1 MASEDRQDLSEFQ
14 ALTENDELRGQI
26 SRLTG
31 KLRRAETKTEDL
43 IAAVR
48 QGAKD
53 AAVAIG
59 QPPLVREARRDIRKV
74 KPEVALLHLSDLHF
88 GKKTQSFD
96 LEVASKRVA
105 ALADKVVR
113 LAEIERADHPVR
125 VCHVMLG
132 GDFVE
137 NVSIFPGQAFEV
149 DGSLFTHMMTA
160 RGATVALLR
169 TLLANFESVVVWEE
183 PGNHGRLG
191 RKGDHPAED
200 SADLLVFNM
209 ARDQLAQEED
219 AGRLV
224 WNSTQGW
231 HSIVTIGA
239 YNALLVHGDEVKGFG
254 GQTPAFGIAKKVN
267 AWATGVVAPFTDC
280 YMGHWHQPLV
290 IPLAHGRGRVFV
302 NPSIES
308 DSVYA
313 KEFVGATGTPG
324 QRLNFINPADGRV
337 TSERIIWLDSK

>member
-1 MASEDRQDLSEFQ
+1 MARDVDLREFEE
-14 ALTENDELRGQI
+14 LTENQELRGQI
-26 SRLTG
+26 TKLQG
-31 KLRRAETKTEDL
+31 ELRRARTKTADL
-43 IAAVR
+43 VGAVR

-53 AAVAIG
+53 AAIVLG
-59 QPPLVREARRDIRKV
+59 NPPEVPAAPKDRRTTI

-88 GKKTQSFD
+88 GKKTDTFD
-96 LEVASKRVA
+96 MAVA
-105 ALADKVVR
+105 AERVRRLTEKVVH
-113 LAEIERADHPVR
+113 LTDIERADHPVR

-132 GDFVE
+132 GDFIE
-137 NVSIFPGQAFEV
+137 NVHIFPGQPFEV
-149 DGSLFTHMMTA
+149 DGSLFAHMMQA
-160 RGATVALLR
+160 KGATVELLR

-200 SADLLVFNM
+200 SADLLVYRM
-209 ARDQLAQEED
+209 VRDQLAEHE
-219 AGRLV
+219 GRTLV
-224 WNSTQGW
+224 WNETQGW
-231 HSIVTIGA
+231 HSIVEIGQ
-239 YNALLVHGDEVKGFG
+239 YRALLVHGDEVRSFG

-313 KEFVGATGTPG
+313 QEFVGSTGTPG
-324 QRLNFINPADGRV
+324 QRLNFINPQDGRV
-337 TSERIIWLDSK
+337 TTERVVWLD